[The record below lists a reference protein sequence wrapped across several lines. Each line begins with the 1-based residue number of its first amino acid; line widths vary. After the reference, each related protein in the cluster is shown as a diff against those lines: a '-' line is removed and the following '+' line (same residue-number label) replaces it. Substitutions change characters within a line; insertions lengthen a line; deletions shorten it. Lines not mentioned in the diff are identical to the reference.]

1 MKKDLSSMKEDFK
14 KKTDELHNHIQRGRV
29 DQLKRYL
36 HFNGNP
42 NVAFG
47 KHNSLLYNQTL
58 LGIACEFGQ
67 KECVKALLE
76 SNANPN
82 MRSYNAPGYAK
93 SMQAKE
99 FNHGATPLMVCMNSK
114 SKDKEE
120 IARLLIRYGA
130 LVNDVLLINS
140 KEFHQKPFEEKIPT
154 NSLHCAV
161 LAKDRERIKLLLN
174 HGGDVNLRDIYGQT
188 AAHKAAYIKDKE
200 TILFLKSC
208 GADLGLRDVNGKTPR
223 ELLAMVRR
231 LSLLNK
237 DSKSNGALSDR
248 KEQKEKVYGVAFR
261 SANSNIM

>member
-1 MKKDLSSMKEDFK
+1 MKKNLSLMKEDFK
-14 KKTDELHNHIQRGRV
+14 KKTEELHDHIQRGRV

-36 HFNGNP
+36 HFSGNP

-82 MRSYNAPGYAK
+82 LRSYNAPGYAK
-93 SMQAKE
+93 SMQTKE

-114 SKDKEE
+114 YKDKEE

-188 AAHKAAYIKDKE
+188 AAHKAASIKDKE
-200 TILFLKSC
+200 TILLLKSY
-208 GADLGLRDVNGKTPR
+208 GADLGVRDVKGKTPR
-223 ELLAMVRR
+223 EILAMGRT
-231 LSLLNK
+231 LSLLDK
-237 DSKSNGALSDR
+237 DLKPNGASDR
-248 KEQKEKVYGVAFR
+248 KAQREKMYGGGFR
-261 SANSNIM
+261 SANLNVR